1 MPRRD
6 LASHPQVQDYL
17 KNHKV
22 YVSFSTSP
30 KNLSKLLPMLRTL
43 DLELVEKIYLA
54 LPEKYRNT
62 QEYGPI
68 PPEILNFTKLEI
80 IARDQKD
87 LGPIMK
93 MLPAIEKVA
102 ALDPYALVISI
113 DDDTGFPKGMVNEL
127 IYYSVLYPN
136 AIISGAGHYA
146 KFFGISPE
154 EWPAQGRTTQAPFC
168 GFGEISYCDTVEG
181 WMGIAYKPHLVNTE
195 RIKQIAALS
204 KACKTSDDLVI
215 SYVLAESGVERIRTV
230 NSYFPHIHRFAFEEH
245 EGALHK
251 TTIETPGWSPRM
263 SVDGFFSGSTNSAR
277 YQRCVLDIKP
287 HP

>member
-1 MPRRD
+1 MKLSRKAFLCLLLILQACEVCKIADDEKAIQCLNNMPRRD

-136 AIISGAGHYA
+136 AII
-146 KFFGISPE
+146 
-154 EWPAQGRTTQAPFC
+154 
-168 GFGEISYCDTVEG
+168 
-181 WMGIAYKPHLVNTE
+181 
-195 RIKQIAALS
+195 
-204 KACKTSDDLVI
+204 
-215 SYVLAESGVERIRTV
+215 
-230 NSYFPHIHRFAFEEH
+230 
-245 EGALHK
+245 
-251 TTIETPGWSPRM
+251 
-263 SVDGFFSGSTNSAR
+263 
-277 YQRCVLDIKP
+277 
-287 HP
+287 